1 MNVCGIAQYVKQA
14 PSPAPAGG
22 AVRAGGGR
30 APGRRALAG
39 APRRSAGRTAGRGPS
54 LGGPRAS
61 PGPRSP
67 RSCPAPSRAPSPAS
81 SRAPPAPAPPPPPG
95 AAAAGRGRGG
105 GASGGRGS
113 GHPRGSRWWSGDPGA
128 ARFLP
133 ERAGAR
139 APGRLGVGAQP
150 GGARESAGRALE
162 LTSTDMPVL
171 SEDSGLHETL
181 ALLTSQLRP
190 DSNHKEEMGFLRDVF
205 SEKSLSY
212 LMKIHEKLRYYERQS
227 PTPVLHSAMALA
239 EDVMEELQA
248 ASVHSDERE
257 LLQLL
262 STPHL
267 RAMLM
272 VHDTVAQKNFDP
284 VLPPLPDNIDEDF
297 DEESVKIVRLVK
309 NKEPLGAT
317 IRRDEH
323 SGAVVV
329 ARIMRGGAA
338 DRSGLVHV
346 GDELREVN
354 GIAVLHKRPDEISQI
369 LAQSQGSITLKIIP
383 ATQEEDRLKDSKVFM
398 RALFHYNPREDRAIP
413 CQEAGLPFQRRQ
425 VLEVVSQDDPTW
437 WQAKRVG
444 DTNLR
449 AGLIPSKQFQE
460 RRLSYRRATG
470 TLPSPQ
476 NLRKPPYDQPCDKEA
491 CDCEGYLK
499 GHYVAGLRRSFRLGR
514 RERLGS
520 PQEGKASVVAE
531 SPELLTYEEVTRY
544 QHQPGERP
552 RLVVLIGSLGARL
565 HELKQKVVAENPQ
578 HFGVAVPHTTRPR
591 KSHEKEGVEYHFV
604 SKQAFEADLHH
615 NKFLEH
621 GEYKENL
628 YGTSL
633 DAIQSVMA
641 KNKVCLVDVEPDALQ
656 QLRTS
661 EFKPYVIFVKPAIQ
675 EKKTPPMSPTCEDT
689 ATPLDEEQQEMAAS
703 AAFIDQYYGHLVDSV
718 LVKQDLQSAHS
729 QLRVLL
735 EKLSKDTHW
744 VPVSWVR

>member
-1 MNVCGIAQYVKQA
+1 
-14 PSPAPAGG
+14 
-22 AVRAGGGR
+22 
-30 APGRRALAG
+30 
-39 APRRSAGRTAGRGPS
+39 
-54 LGGPRAS
+54 
-61 PGPRSP
+61 
-67 RSCPAPSRAPSPAS
+67 
-81 SRAPPAPAPPPPPG
+81 
-95 AAAAGRGRGG
+95 
-105 GASGGRGS
+105 
-113 GHPRGSRWWSGDPGA
+113 
-128 ARFLP
+128 
-133 ERAGAR
+133 
-139 APGRLGVGAQP
+139 
-150 GGARESAGRALE
+150 
-162 LTSTDMPVL
+162 MPVL

-227 PTPVLHSAMALA
+227 PTPVLHSAVALA
-239 EDVMEELQA
+239 EDVIEELQA

-267 RAMLM
+267 KAMLM

-284 VLPPLPDNIDEDF
+284 VLPPLPENIDEDF

-354 GIAVLHKRPDEISQI
+354 GITVLHKRPDEISQI

-383 ATQEEDRLKDSKVFM
+383 ATQEEGRLKDSKRLIAALSTLRGCYKDSRSVVFM

-476 NLRKPPYDQPCDKEA
+476 SLRKPPYDQPCDKETS
-491 CDCEGYLK
+491 DCEGYLK

-520 PQEGKASVVAE
+520 PQEGKVSAVAE

-544 QHQPGERP
+544 QHQP
-552 RLVVLIGSLGARL
+552 GSLGARL

-591 KSHEKEGVEYHFV
+591 KSHEQEGVEYHFV

-633 DAIQSVMA
+633 DAIQAVMA
-641 KNKVCLVDVEPDALQ
+641 RNKVCLVDVEPDALQ

-661 EFKPYVIFVKPAIQ
+661 AFKPYVIFVKPAIQ
-675 EKKTPPMSPTCEDT
+675 EKRKTPPTSPACEDT
-689 ATPLDEEQQEMAAS
+689 AAPLDEQQREMAAS
-703 AAFIDQYYGHLVDSV
+703 AAFIDQHYGHLVDSV
-718 LVKQDLQSAHS
+718 LVKEDLQSTHS
-729 QLRVLL
+729 QLRALL
-735 EKLSKDTHW
+735 EKLTKDTHW

>member
-1 MNVCGIAQYVKQA
+1 
-14 PSPAPAGG
+14 
-22 AVRAGGGR
+22 
-30 APGRRALAG
+30 
-39 APRRSAGRTAGRGPS
+39 
-54 LGGPRAS
+54 
-61 PGPRSP
+61 
-67 RSCPAPSRAPSPAS
+67 
-81 SRAPPAPAPPPPPG
+81 
-95 AAAAGRGRGG
+95 
-105 GASGGRGS
+105 
-113 GHPRGSRWWSGDPGA
+113 
-128 ARFLP
+128 
-133 ERAGAR
+133 
-139 APGRLGVGAQP
+139 
-150 GGARESAGRALE
+150 
-162 LTSTDMPVL
+162 MPVL

-227 PTPVLHSAMALA
+227 PTPVLHSATALA
-239 EDVMEELQA
+239 EDVRLSHVIEELQA

-267 RAMLM
+267 RAVLM

-284 VLPPLPDNIDEDF
+284 VLPPLPENIEEDF
-297 DEESVKIVRLVK
+297 NEESVKIVRLVK

-323 SGAVVV
+323 SGAVIV

-354 GIAVLHKRPDEISQI
+354 GIVVLHKRPDEISQI

-383 ATQEEDRLKDSKVFM
+383 AVKEEDRLKDSKVFM
-398 RALFHYNPREDRAIP
+398 RALFQYNPKEDKAIP
-413 CQEAGLPFQRRQ
+413 CQEAGLPFQRRHI
-425 VLEVVSQDDPTW
+425 LEVVSQDDPTW

-460 RRLSYRRATG
+460 RRLTYRRAMG
-470 TLPSPQ
+470 TLQSP
-476 NLRKPPYDQPCDKEA
+476 RSIKKPLYDQSCDKEN
-491 CDCEGYLK
+491 CDCEGYIN
-499 GHYVAGLRRSFRLGR
+499 GHYIAGLRRSFRLSR
-514 RERLGS
+514 KERPS
-520 PQEGKASVVAE
+520 SQNEGKVPE
-531 SPELLTYEEVTRY
+531 PPELLTYEEVSKY
-544 QHQPGERP
+544 QHQPGERH
-552 RLVVLIGSLGARL
+552 RLVVLIGSVGARL
-565 HELKQKVVAENPQ
+565 NELKQKVVAENPQ
-578 HFGVAVPHTTRPR
+578 QYGVAVPHTTRTR
-591 KSHEKEGVEYHFV
+591 KSHEKEGVEYNFV

-633 DAIQSVMA
+633 EAIQSVMA
-641 KNKVCLVDVEPDALQ
+641 QNKVCLVDVEPEALK
-656 QLRTS
+656 QLRTP
-661 EFKPYVIFVKPAIQ
+661 EFKPYIIFVKPCIQ
-675 EKKTPPMSPTCEDT
+675 EGKRNSPMSPTSEET
-689 ATPLDEEQQEMAAS
+689 SGSLSEEQLEMVSS
-703 AAFIDQYYGHLVDSV
+703 AAFIDQHYGHLVDAV
-718 LVKQDLQSAHS
+718 LVNEDLQSTYNE
-729 QLRVLL
+729 LKGLL
-735 EKLSKDTHW
+735 EKLSKDSQW

>member
-1 MNVCGIAQYVKQA
+1 
-14 PSPAPAGG
+14 
-22 AVRAGGGR
+22 
-30 APGRRALAG
+30 
-39 APRRSAGRTAGRGPS
+39 
-54 LGGPRAS
+54 
-61 PGPRSP
+61 
-67 RSCPAPSRAPSPAS
+67 
-81 SRAPPAPAPPPPPG
+81 
-95 AAAAGRGRGG
+95 
-105 GASGGRGS
+105 
-113 GHPRGSRWWSGDPGA
+113 
-128 ARFLP
+128 
-133 ERAGAR
+133 
-139 APGRLGVGAQP
+139 
-150 GGARESAGRALE
+150 
-162 LTSTDMPVL
+162 MPVL

-227 PTPVLHSAMALA
+227 PTPVLHSAVALA

-267 RAMLM
+267 RAVLM

-284 VLPPLPDNIDEDF
+284 ILPPLPDNIDEDF

-383 ATQEEDRLKDSKVFM
+383 ATQEEDRLKESKVFM

-449 AGLIPSKQFQE
+449 AGLIPSKGFQE
-460 RRLSYRRATG
+460 RRLSYRRAAG

-476 NLRKPPYDQPCDKEA
+476 SLRKPPCICVFQGQTPTPEKREWVLFPPQDPRRPVTVRA
-491 CDCEGYLK
+491 TSK
-499 GHYVAGLRRSFRLGR
+499 GTMWQEEVGRSQWDSVPSPGLARWEKSLLGDPGTNAMVSLCPSSQAGLRRSFRLGC
-514 RERLGS
+514 RERLGGS
-520 PQEGKASVVAE
+520 QEGKMSSGAE
-531 SPELLTYEEVTRY
+531 SPELLTYEEVARY

-633 DAIQSVMA
+633 EAIQAVMA
-641 KNKVCLVDVEPDALQ
+641 KNKVCLVDVEPEALK

-661 EFKPYVIFVKPAIQ
+661 EFKPYIIFVKPAIQ
-675 EKKTPPMSPTCEDT
+675 EKRKTPPMSPACEDT
-689 ATPLDEEQQEMAAS
+689 AAPFDEQQQEMAAS
-703 AAFIDQYYGHLVDSV
+703 AAFIDQHYGHLVDAV
-718 LVKQDLQSAHS
+718 LVKEDLQGAYS
-729 QLRVLL
+729 QLKVVL

>member
-1 MNVCGIAQYVKQA
+1 
-14 PSPAPAGG
+14 
-22 AVRAGGGR
+22 
-30 APGRRALAG
+30 
-39 APRRSAGRTAGRGPS
+39 
-54 LGGPRAS
+54 
-61 PGPRSP
+61 
-67 RSCPAPSRAPSPAS
+67 
-81 SRAPPAPAPPPPPG
+81 
-95 AAAAGRGRGG
+95 
-105 GASGGRGS
+105 
-113 GHPRGSRWWSGDPGA
+113 
-128 ARFLP
+128 
-133 ERAGAR
+133 
-139 APGRLGVGAQP
+139 
-150 GGARESAGRALE
+150 
-162 LTSTDMPVL
+162 MPIL

-190 DSNHKEEMGFLRDVF
+190 DSNHREEMGFLRDVF

-267 RAMLM
+267 RAVLM

-297 DEESVKIVRLVK
+297 EEESVKIVRLVK

-383 ATQEEDRLKDSKVFM
+383 ATQEEDRFKDSKVFM
-398 RALFHYNPREDRAIP
+398 RALFHYDPREDRAIP

-460 RRLSYRRATG
+460 RRLSYRRTTG

-476 NLRKPPYDQPCDKEA
+476 NFKKPPYDQPCDKET
-491 CDCEGYLK
+491 CDCDEYFK
-499 GHYVAGLRRSFRLGR
+499 GHYVAGLRRSFRLGC
-514 RERLGS
+514 RERLGGS
-520 PQEGKASVVAE
+520 QEAKVPTGAE
-531 SPELLTYEEVTRY
+531 SQVLLTYEEVARY

-552 RLVVLIGSLGARL
+552 RLVVLIGSLGAHL
-565 HELKQKVVAENPQ
+565 HELKQRVVAEDPQ
-578 HFGVAVPHTTRPR
+578 QFAVAVPHTTRPR
-591 KSHEKEGVEYHFV
+591 KSHEIDGVEYHFV
-604 SKQAFEADLHH
+604 SKQAFEADVHH
-615 NKFLEH
+615 NRFLEH

-633 DAIQSVMA
+633 EAIQAVMA
-641 KNKVCLVDVEPDALQ
+641 KNKVCLVDVEPEALRH
-656 QLRTS
+656 LRTP

-675 EKKTPPMSPTCEDT
+675 ERRKTPPVSPDSEDI
-689 ATPLDEEQQEMAAS
+689 ASSLDEQQQEMAAS
-703 AAFIDQYYGHLVDSV
+703 AAFIDQHYGHLIDTV
-718 LVKQDLQSAHS
+718 LVRQDLQEPAASS
-729 QLRVLL
+729 
-735 EKLSKDTHW
+735 ELS
-744 VPVSWVR
+744 